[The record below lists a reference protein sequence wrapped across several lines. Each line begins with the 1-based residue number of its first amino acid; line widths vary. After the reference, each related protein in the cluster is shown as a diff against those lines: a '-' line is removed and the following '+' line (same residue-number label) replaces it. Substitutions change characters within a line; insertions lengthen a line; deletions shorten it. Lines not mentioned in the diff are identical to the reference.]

1 MLSSSTTSCY
11 VVHIDNILE
20 FKFPEAMAEE
30 FLSDPAETAATD
42 KTNTPT
48 QPERE
53 PVTIMVIG
61 SRWAVRLII
70 HTLFSLGFAQV
81 SEWSKLQVEPR
92 TRRFMSVLTKYVRA
106 E

>member
-1 MLSSSTTSCY
+1 
-11 VVHIDNILE
+11 
-20 FKFPEAMAEE
+20 MAED
-30 FLSDPAETAATD
+30 FLPDTSETTASNQT
-42 KTNTPT
+42 TTPT

-81 SEWSKLQVEPR
+81 SEWSKLQVEPK
-92 TRRFMSVLTKYVRA
+92 TRKFMSVLTKYVRV